1 VKTFIIR
8 RFLILVPLFVVIS
21 MFIFFIIQL
30 PPGSY
35 IDNYVMQLRAQGH
48 DVSESEI
55 AAITR
60 MYGLDLPL
68 HQRYVRWFTNFL
80 RGDLGYSLALR
91 RPVAMVIRERIGYTV
106 LISVLVLLFQW
117 IISIPVGIYSA
128 VRKYSVGDYIA
139 TFFGFI
145 GLSIPNFMLA
155 LIIMFIGF
163 RYFGVNLTG
172 LFSVQMADAPW
183 SWAKVID
190 MLSRIWVAVV
200 VVGTSGTAS
209 FIRVLRAQMLD
220 ELGRAY
226 VQTARSKG
234 LRESIVIWKHTLRVA
249 VNPVISTIGW
259 ILPAIFSGEA
269 ITAIVLGLP
278 TLGPALLN
286 AILVEDMYMAGSI
299 ILIQTILVLIGTLI
313 SDIALAM
320 VDPRIRYE

>member
-1 VKTFIIR
+1 
-8 RFLILVPLFVVIS
+8 

-35 IDNYVMQLRAQGH
+35 IDSYVLQLRAQGQE
-48 DVSESEI
+48 VSEAEI

-60 MYGLDLPL
+60 MYGLDLPM
-68 HQRYVRWFTNFL
+68 HQRYVRWFTRFV
-80 RGDLGYSLALR
+80 RGDLGFSLALR
-91 RPVAMVIRERIGYTV
+91 RPVADVIRDRVGFTV

-117 IISIPVGIYSA
+117 IVSIPVGIYSA

-155 LIIMFIGF
+155 LIIMFVGF

-172 LFSVQMADAPW
+172 LFSVHMAAAPW
-183 SWAKVID
+183 SWAKVVD
-190 MLSRIWVAVV
+190 MLSRIWVAVL
-200 VVGTSGTAS
+200 VVGTAGTAS

-220 ELGRAY
+220 ELGKAY
-226 VQTARSKG
+226 VQTARAKG
-234 LRESIVIWKHTLRVA
+234 LRERIVIWKHTLRVA

-269 ITAIVLGLP
+269 ITSIVLGLP

-286 AILVEDMYMAGSI
+286 ALLVEDMYMAGSI

>member
-1 VKTFIIR
+1 MKTFIIR
-8 RFLILVPLFVVIS
+8 RFLVLVPLFVVIS

-35 IDNYVMQLRAQGH
+35 IDNYVLQLRAQGL

-91 RPVAMVIRERIGYTV
+91 RPVAAVIRERIGFTV

-117 IISIPVGIYSA
+117 IISVPVGIYSA

-155 LIIMFIGF
+155 LIIMFIGY

-183 SWAKVID
+183 SWAKIVD

-220 ELGRAY
+220 ELGKAY
-226 VQTARSKG
+226 VQTARAKG

-269 ITAIVLGLP
+269 ITSIVLGLP